1 MSRSRTIALVSPLA
15 WPPSDEV
22 TWRISAEA
30 RALADR
36 GNRVS
41 ILTPARG
48 SDLLAQGR
56 RILASVR
63 SGDTDAVLAD
73 PGEVL
78 VVPLGRA
85 TLPTGSHRRLG
96 GPIDLS
102 VALEDILSRVP
113 FDVVHVHEPLSPTPV
128 LRALRNARG
137 VTAATLHR
145 IEPVTGVAFLRPIV
159 EKAMDRVDVW
169 VAATE
174 PARRAVSE
182 HFDRD
187 ALIVPPGVDTTLF
200 SSAAIPV
207 SPPPVVI
214 VARGQDREGVRFG
227 LSVLRTADGV
237 DHAGTVTLL
246 TAPYA
251 PRRTAAAIPKTLRAE
266 VEVVTDTGPASR
278 AEVFRRGGIALF
290 TTVDDLAGSAV
301 VEAMA
306 AGMVVVAPRS
316 TEIDALL
323 SHGVTG
329 LALTP
334 FSRNEW
340 AASLTEL
347 VTSEERRLTIGDA
360 AAVQAGARGWDDV
373 AATLEDAYDD
383 AARSLPSERPSRA
396 RIAADLRVHPSRT
409 LPPRE
414 LVAACTARGVGAVAV
429 ICDGDVSDAL
439 EARRLA
445 PDGLCVVV
453 GQQVHTTE
461 GDVVGLF
468 LDGSL
473 ADGEGLSE
481 TVAAI
486 GRQGGL
492 VMIPHPVWGVGPAPE
507 RIRAMGTRIACV
519 EALSG
524 PASVMRSTMGI
535 EDTRLMQTFGLRVAA
550 GSGAVRP
557 QQIGAAHLRMAPFD
571 DAESFLQ
578 ALDEAEPVQ
587 QRRGLRPGTGR
598 ERRRVSDA
606 VT

>member
-1 MSRSRTIALVSPLA
+1 MTRSRTIALVSPLA

-30 RALADR
+30 HALAAR

-41 ILTPARG
+41 VLTPARG
-48 SDLLAQGR
+48 ADLLAQGR

-63 SGDTDAVLAD
+63 SGDTDAVIAD
-73 PGEVL
+73 PGKVL

-85 TLPTGSHRRLG
+85 ALPTGSRRRIG

-102 VALEDILSRVP
+102 VALEDVLSRVP

-159 EKAMDRVDVW
+159 ARAMDRVDVW

-174 PARRAVSE
+174 PARRAVAE

-187 ALIVPPGVDTTLF
+187 ALIIPPGVDTGLF
-200 SSAAIPV
+200 SPAATAA

-227 LSVLRTADGV
+227 LSVLRTADGTGGIG
-237 DHAGTVTLL
+237 ATTLL

-251 PRRTAAAIPKTLRAE
+251 PRRTAAAIPKSLRAE
-266 VEVVTDTGPASR
+266 VEVVSDTGPSSR
-278 AEVFRRGGIALF
+278 AGAFRRGGIALF

-306 AGMVVVAPRS
+306 AGMAVMVPRS
-316 TEIDALL
+316 TESDTLL

-329 LALTP
+329 LALAP
-334 FSRNEW
+334 FSRDDW
-340 AASLTEL
+340 AAAFTDL
-347 VTSEERRLTIGDA
+347 VASEGRRRTIGDA
-360 AAVQAGARGWDDV
+360 AATAAGARGWDDV
-373 AATLEDAYDD
+373 AALLEDAYDE
-383 AARSLPSERPSRA
+383 AARALPSGGPSRA
-396 RIAADLRVHPSRT
+396 RITADLRVHPSRT

-414 LVAACTARGVGAVAV
+414 LVAACVARGVGAVAV
-429 ICDGDVSDAL
+429 ICEEDVADGL

-445 PDGLCVVV
+445 PDDLRVVV
-453 GQQVHTTE
+453 GQQVRTRE

-468 LDGSL
+468 LSASL
-473 ADGEGLSE
+473 ADGEGLTE
-481 TVAAI
+481 TLSAI
-486 GRQGGL
+486 EEQGGL
-492 VMIPHPVWGVGPAPE
+492 AMIPHPVWGMGPSPE
-507 RIRAMGTRIACV
+507 RIREMGGRIACV

-557 QQIGAAHLRMAPFD
+557 QQIGAAHLLMTPFD
-571 DAESFLQ
+571 DAVSFLK

-587 QRRGLRPGTGR
+587 QRRGLRTTT
-598 ERRRVSDA
+598 RRRMA
-606 VT
+606 EATT